1 MRVTLQVPHGCTV
14 LLGWPCPPL
23 DIASALTALH
33 RRNPAQGPCW
43 VLLGFATHR
52 WCMDLSAIRQGLL
65 THQKVL
71 KSVSGLGVLRFF
83 FLSKY
88 MLSLSLGQAP
98 GQELR
103 CSKTLMKGAVSRE
116 INSHQAENMGTTLLI
131 CSLLSWSAGFAET
144 NAS

>member
-1 MRVTLQVPHGCTV
+1 MHRPAGMALPPFGYCISTHSPAPPESCSGT
-14 LLGWPCPPL
+14 LLGL
-23 DIASALTALH
+23 AGV
-33 RRNPAQGPCW
+33 RNPP
-43 VLLGFATHR
+43 VVYGFICHPTR
-52 WCMDLSAIRQGLL
+52 TFNTS
-65 THQKVL
+65 K
-71 KSVSGLGVLRFF
+71 GVKISKWPWGFEVFF